1 MEKWAVFLHDV
12 YEFQISC
19 LSILLSALQGDVLS
33 SCRGTGTLSKALR
46 RSCNSITWMFH
57 CGVLSLST
65 KVSVTHADI
74 RVCYTCWHT
83 SYMFQDS
90 GAAGGG
96 PAAAGEA
103 STDGER
109 SAGLQQAG
117 GLLVSGSGWGC
128 VCSDRS
134 WLELSFTCYY
144 RFLAL
149 STSFFF
155 SKKLVSWVNRWS
167 SSPLLVHYYSL
178 RVSSNFSFNFI

>member
-1 MEKWAVFLHDV
+1 MYMSFKSLASQFCCLLSKVMYCLPAEALGPWAKPCVAPATASLGCSIV
-12 YEFQISC
+12 VSC
-19 LSILLSALQGDVLS
+19 LSPPKCLLHML
-33 SCRGTGTLSKALR
+33 TY
-46 RSCNSITWMFH
+46 
-57 CGVLSLST
+57 
-65 KVSVTHADI
+65 VSVTHADI

-149 STSFFF
+149 STAFFF